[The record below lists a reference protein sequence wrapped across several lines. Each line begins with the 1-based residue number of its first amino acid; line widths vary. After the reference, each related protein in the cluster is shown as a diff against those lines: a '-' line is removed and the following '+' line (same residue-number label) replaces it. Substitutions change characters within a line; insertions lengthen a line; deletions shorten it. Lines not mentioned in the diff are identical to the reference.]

1 MIAASPLGLP
11 RALRLPLDFD
21 TTVDFF
27 GLPFFLSIGLSISSV
42 LLKAYPLVILCILEY
57 ALGDTLI
64 IALII
69 SLELYRSTYE
79 AIGYL
84 YVFTILYIIS
94 YIKVKVKNYL
104 LMSLN
109 KLS

>member
-27 GLPFFLSIGLSISSV
+27 GLPFFLSIGLSISV
-42 LLKAYPLVILCILEY
+42 LLKAYPLVILCILKY

-64 IALII
+64 ISLII
-69 SLELYRSTYE
+69 SLKLYRSTYK

>member
-27 GLPFFLSIGLSISSV
+27 GLPFFLAIGLSCSV
-42 LLKAYPLVILCILEY
+42 LLKAYPLVILCILKY

-64 IALII
+64 ISLII
-69 SLELYRSTYE
+69 SLKLYCSTNK

-104 LMSLN
+104 L
-109 KLS
+109 KPPK